1 MFNDSKLAKCEP
13 PLWARSG
20 HLQTIFG
27 HILPSDLVTKSS
39 QNAVIE
45 LSDREKLTAQVYH
58 GTTPFMVL
66 IFHGLTGS
74 TESGYMQRSAQAVL
88 AQGHGCVLVN
98 HRGCGSGRGLASKPY
113 HSGRGDD
120 VSDVVKWARLTFKNK
135 KIITLGFSLSANAI
149 LTLLTGLRGTELP
162 DLAMI
167 VNGPIDLTA
176 ASMALKKGLNR
187 LYDYRFVQQCRE
199 DIFYRK
205 NAGLIQ
211 FEGEIPKRSYLAD
224 VDELYTAPQAGFKN
238 AQDYY
243 DTCSTAPH
251 LLNINTPTVLL
262 MAKDDPFIP
271 WKPYELAKLNPNLH
285 LRLEDHGGHMGY
297 LARSDRKGRHYT
309 RWQDRAVDHFIR
321 ELTQ

>member
-176 ASMALKKGLNR
+176 ASMALKKGL
-187 LYDYRFVQQCRE
+187 
-199 DIFYRK
+199 
-205 NAGLIQ
+205 
-211 FEGEIPKRSYLAD
+211 
-224 VDELYTAPQAGFKN
+224 
-238 AQDYY
+238 
-243 DTCSTAPH
+243 
-251 LLNINTPTVLL
+251 
-262 MAKDDPFIP
+262 
-271 WKPYELAKLNPNLH
+271 
-285 LRLEDHGGHMGY
+285 
-297 LARSDRKGRHYT
+297 
-309 RWQDRAVDHFIR
+309 
-321 ELTQ
+321 